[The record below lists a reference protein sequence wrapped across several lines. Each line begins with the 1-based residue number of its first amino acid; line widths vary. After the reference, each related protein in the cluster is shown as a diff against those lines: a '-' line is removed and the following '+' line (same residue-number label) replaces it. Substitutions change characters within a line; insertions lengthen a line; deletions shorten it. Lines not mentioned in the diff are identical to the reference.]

1 MSESI
6 EGIKSM
12 KSGTRWIAAGGA
24 LAALAL
30 LGWAFAPRAVAVDL
44 ATVTEAPFEQSIDE
58 DGKTRLADRFTVSA
72 PLAGRLSRITLREGD
87 SVVAGAVLGS
97 LSPLLPPML
106 DERTLREQTAR
117 LESAQAMVRRAVTRI
132 ERARLGIAQVNVELR
147 RNEQLVKEGFITPS
161 RIESDRLAERAARK
175 EVESAIEEQQ
185 VAQHDMEQARAA
197 LEVLRQPGSAAS
209 ARAFEL
215 RAPVAGQVLRVLQP
229 SEATVALG
237 TPVMELGDLSRLEVV
252 AQLLSAD
259 AMQTPP
265 GTPVRI
271 EQWGGPGVLAGSV
284 RRVEPSAIT
293 KVSALGVEEQ
303 RVNVLIDIT
312 SPPAQRP
319 ALGDGFRV
327 GIRLVVLQADK
338 ALQLPV
344 SAIFPRPGGQPGEM
358 AAFLLD
364 GSHVKQVPVLLRA
377 RNAGNAWVTQGLKAG
392 ERVVVYPPSTL
403 QDGARVKARGG

>member
-1 MSESI
+1 
-6 EGIKSM
+6 M
-12 KSGTRWIAAGGA
+12 KSSTRWMAAGGG

-30 LGWAFAPRAVAVDL
+30 LAWALAPRTLEVDL

-58 DGKTRLADRFTVSA
+58 DGKTRLADRFVVSA
-72 PLAGRLSRITLREGD
+72 PLAGRLSRIALREGD
-87 SVVAGAVLGS
+87 SVAAGAVLGS
-97 LSPLLPPML
+97 LSPLLSPLL
-106 DERTLREQTAR
+106 DERALREQTAH

-132 ERARLGIAQVNVELR
+132 ESARLGIAQVNVELR

-161 RIESDRLAERAARK
+161 RMETDRLAERAARK
-175 EVESAIEEQQ
+175 EVDSAIQEQQ
-185 VAQHDMEQARAA
+185 MAQHDMEQARAA
-197 LEVLRQPGSAAS
+197 LDVLRQPGSAAS

-215 RAPVAGQVLRVLQP
+215 RAPVAGKVLRVLQP
-229 SEATVALG
+229 SEATVAMG
-237 TPVMELGDLSRLEVV
+237 TPVMELGDLGRLEVV

-259 AMQTPP
+259 AMQTSP
-265 GTPVRI
+265 GTPVLI

-312 SPPAQRP
+312 SPRAQWP

-327 GIRLVVLQADK
+327 DVRFVVLQTDK

-344 SAIFPRPGGQPGEM
+344 SAVFPRPGGQPGEM

-377 RNAGNAWVTQGLKAG
+377 RKARNAWVTQGLKAG
-392 ERVVVYPPSTL
+392 ERVVVYPPTAL
-403 QDGARVKARGG
+403 QDGARVKARRG